1 MQARKIVWNFLPFLI
16 LATALLLLAGAAQ
29 AQVTTV
35 GGKVT
40 PTGATVPVKVGADGT
55 LTTSGTAAVTVGGTA
70 VSTANPMPS
79 QALPGFVTTGAPS
92 FSLAVSTTSAY
103 ATGLTA
109 SGCYRVAC
117 SGTVYWRTGTGT
129 PTALTSDNPFF
140 GPAVESLCLPSTDTV
155 LAAVTQ
161 AGTATCT
168 GTALART
175 P

>member
-1 MQARKIVWNFLPFLI
+1 MRKIIWNHFPIFLFIALALI
-16 LATALLLLAGAAQ
+16 WALPARP
-29 AQVTTV
+29 QVTTV
-35 GGKVT
+35 GGK
-40 PTGATVPVKVGADGT
+40 PTATSATVPVKVAPDGT
-55 LTTSGTAAVTVGGTA
+55 LVTSGVAGSVVK
-70 VSTANPMPS
+70 
-79 QALPGFVTTGAPS
+79 TGAPS

-103 ATGLTA
+103 AASLTA
-109 SGCYRVAC
+109 GGCYRVGC

-140 GPAVESLCLPSTDTV
+140 GPAVETICLPSTDTV

-168 GTALART
+168 ATALART